1 MSLLKKTVLLPV
13 TIVTAASMLFACGT
27 QNSAKEGSAPA
38 AKKIDTNEAFTVTF
52 FNATGS
58 NEDYFRKNT
67 EPYMKK
73 VFPNVTINYIQT
85 GKGTTINE
93 LIAAGTIPDMMLISS
108 SQVISYNEL
117 GLMENLTPLAKSNNV
132 DLTRFDDNMMT
143 TIKNYAPNGE
153 LFVLPWSH
161 LPMALFYNKTIFD
174 KFGVA
179 YPKDGMTWDDIA
191 DMTKKLSRVDGGVTY
206 RGFDMNR
213 STYLRVNQLS
223 LAYVDAKT
231 EKATAN
237 TDAWKNM
244 VATFANLYQIP
255 GNQLPDK
262 NPGASNAFY
271 KEQSLAMYVDY
282 GSYPSP
288 ENADL
293 VKAWDNIDLVTLPV
307 FKSAPGMGT
316 QYTGASLAVSKTSK
330 WKDQAMLMIAAATSD
345 EAQKNG
351 AAIVRYPT
359 VKNKDVLASFGQGTP
374 QLAAKNI
381 KAIHQLK
388 VAPTTFSS
396 TYDAVTLSIMTKM
409 FDDVSK
415 GTVDIAT
422 ALRQADEA
430 INAKIAEEK
439 AKSK

>member
-1 MSLLKKTVLLPV
+1 MIT
-13 TIVTAASMLFACGT
+13 
-27 QNSAKEGSAPA
+27 
-38 AKKIDTNEAFTVTF
+38 
-52 FNATGS
+52 
-58 NEDYFRKNT
+58 
-67 EPYMKK
+67 
-73 VFPNVTINYIQT
+73 
-85 GKGTTINE
+85 
-93 LIAAGTIPDMMLISS
+93 AGTIPDIMLISS
-108 SQVISYNEL
+108 SQVISYNNL
-117 GLMENLTPLAKSNNV
+117 GLMENLTPLAKTNNV

-143 TIKNYAPNGE
+143 TIKNYTPNGE
-153 LFVLPWSH
+153 LYVLPWSH
-161 LPMALFYNKTIFD
+161 LPMALFYNKAIFD

-179 YPKDGMTWDDIA
+179 YPKDGLTWDD
-191 DMTKKLSRVDGGVTY
+191 MPELTRKLSRTDGGIAY

-223 LAYVDAKT
+223 LPYIDAKT
-231 EKATAN
+231 EKAVAN
-237 TDAWKNM
+237 TDAWKTM
-244 VATFANLYQIP
+244 VTTIANLYQIP
-255 GNQLPDK
+255 GNQLPEK

-293 VKAWDNIDLVTLPV
+293 VKAWDNIDLVTMPA

-316 QYTGASLAVSKTSK
+316 QYTGASLAVSKMSK
-330 WKDQAMLMIAAATSD
+330 YKDQALLMIAAATSD
-345 EAQKNG
+345 EAQKSG

-359 VKNKDVLASFGQGTP
+359 VKNKDVLGSFGQGTP
-374 QLAAKNI
+374 QLASKNI
-381 KAIHQLK
+381 KALYQLK

-396 TYDAVTLSIMTKM
+396 TYDAAALSIMTKM

-430 INAKIAEEK
+430 VNAKIAEEK
-439 AKSK
+439 AKAK